1 MTKRLFWFCLGA
13 AAAVFGINYMKK
25 KAEDDSDAFSS
36 ENIADT
42 MTDMI
47 AALKKYVVALWQGV
61 TSGESLDDEELAKI
75 FDNSRN

>member
-25 KAEDDSDAFSS
+25 KAEDDSEAFSS

-42 MTDMI
+42 MTDLV
-47 AALKKYVVALWQGV
+47 AALKK
-61 TSGESLDDEELAKI
+61 
-75 FDNSRN
+75 

>member
-1 MTKRLFWFCLGA
+1 MSKRLFWFCLGA

-25 KAEDDSDAFSS
+25 KVEDDSEAFSS

-42 MTDMI
+42 MTDMVV
-47 AALKKYVVALWQGV
+47 ALKKYIVALWQGV

-75 FDNSRN
+75 FDDSRN

>member
-13 AAAVFGINYMKK
+13 AAATFGINYMKK
-25 KAEDDSDAFSS
+25 KVEEDSEAFSS
-36 ENIADT
+36 ANIADT

-47 AALKKYVVALWQGV
+47 AALKKYVIALWQGF

-75 FDNSRN
+75 FDDSRN